1 MRAVTNQFLI
11 NGKPLLAPD
20 APLEVKYED
29 LDAYDSGRDQSGV
42 MHRLVVRYKVPSWE
56 FRFSN
61 LTAEEKAY
69 LEGLFPDEPVFA
81 FTHPDRRTGQPTV
94 TACYRSQY
102 GISWRNSV
110 TGLLSGYSFRIISC

>member
-1 MRAVTNQFLI
+1 MRGKTNLFMI

-20 APLEVKYED
+20 APLEVKFED

-61 LTAEEKAY
+61 LTQQEKDY
-69 LEGLFPDEPVFA
+69 LESLFPDEPTFA
-81 FTHPDRRTGQPTV
+81 FTHPDRRTGEATV
-94 TACYRSQY
+94 TQCYRSQY
-102 GISWRNSV
+102 GISWRNSA
-110 TGLLSGYSFRIISC
+110 TGLYSGYSFRIISC